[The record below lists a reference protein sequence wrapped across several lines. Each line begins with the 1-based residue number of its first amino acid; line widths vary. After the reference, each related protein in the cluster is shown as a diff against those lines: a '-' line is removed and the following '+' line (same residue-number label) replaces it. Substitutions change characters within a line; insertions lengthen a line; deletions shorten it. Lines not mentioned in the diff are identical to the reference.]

1 MKKLITTL
9 ALCVGTAAFAQQKQD
24 APSQHQTPSPE
35 MEKKMDTG
43 IDATEVGPAIGNT
56 AKKAVGAQTEDE
68 GTFKMDKAMSLSGT
82 MKDAT
87 ADGVSI
93 ARQGLPDA
101 DLDVRDKTVL
111 MLDGKKVKKTD
122 EIPEGAQVRAKFQ
135 LEGQEAVALELRAT
149 SPKGAKKDVKKSE
162 TKEPGTGGSGTQE
175 MKDDA
180 QKAEDK
186 AEQKGND
193 VKQDAKKTGE
203 DVQNK
208 ADESLNK

>member
-101 DLDVRDKTVL
+101 DLDVRHQTKV
-111 MLDGKKVKKTD
+111 MLDGKKVAVKD
-122 EIPEGAQVRAKFQ
+122 IPEGSQVRAKFQ
-135 LEGQEAVALELRAT
+135 LEGHESVAVEINAT
-149 SPKGAKKDVKKSE
+149 SPKGEKKS
-162 TKEPGTGGSGTQE
+162 
-175 MKDDA
+175 
-180 QKAEDK
+180 
-186 AEQKGND
+186 
-193 VKQDAKKTGE
+193 
-203 DVQNK
+203 NK
-208 ADESLNK
+208 